1 MNTDESWMKVT
12 TKYSKSNKLDKS
24 IFIKDKQQ

>member
-1 MNTDESWMKVT
+1 MNTDESFKVT

-24 IFIKDKQQ
+24 IFSKDKQQ